1 MQELLEQG
9 LDREKLLYLNFED
22 ERLFGFQ
29 VTDFQTILD
38 VYYARH
44 PEFKSV
50 ECHMFFGLFTDLR
63 L

>member
-29 VTDFQTILD
+29 VTDF
-38 VYYARH
+38 
-44 PEFKSV
+44 
-50 ECHMFFGLFTDLR
+50 
-63 L
+63 